1 MTQTK
6 AELEK
11 KVNELEKTLNHVRE
25 ALHER
30 CYELEIAENNKLE
43 IDGVITHAHMGFYD
57 WTNKEEPQSV
67 WCMGE
72 NANLCTSQLVRVIKG
87 MIPPE
92 EDFIKGEEIQ
102 VQFKIKPY
110 GYDPQEEQSEP
121 SQSTLNA
128 VRESIDP
135 SSMEEA

>member
-11 KVNELEKTLNHVRE
+11 KVSELEETLEHVRKS
-25 ALHER
+25 LHHR

-43 IDGVITHAHMGFYD
+43 IDGEITHAHISFFD
-57 WTNKEEPQSV
+57 SRNKEEPQSV

-72 NANLCTSQLVRVIKG
+72 DANLCTSQLVRVIKV

-110 GYDPQEEQSEP
+110 DYNSQEE
-121 SQSTLNA
+121 A
-128 VRESIDP
+128 
-135 SSMEEA
+135 